1 MKKLLTAIGT
11 LIIVTGIITLFQSI
25 LIGSFVRM
33 AIAAMT
39 FSVGVLIIKDA
50 RNEL

>member
-1 MKKLLTAIGT
+1 MRKLLTAIGI
-11 LIIVTGIITLFQSI
+11 LIIITGVTTLFQSI
-25 LIGSFVRM
+25 LIGSFIRM
-33 AIAAMT
+33 VIATMT